1 MSEPDC
7 ATCGHPEADHGVS
20 DRSKGALF
28 DGVHYC
34 RFGQVQDGP
43 DSYMITC
50 HCGHYEP
57 MMEAS
62 DDTDRR
68 DDRHDPGLD
77 SPAAGPAVRRGAGLG
92 GVGDSEGRAPVTTI
106 HDVDRAWDRLEAAC
120 ARYVARRGERP

>member
-1 MSEPDC
+1 MPKPDC
-7 ATCGHPEADHGVS
+7 ATCGHAEAFHGVS

-34 RFGQVQDGP
+34 RAGQVQDGP

-50 HCGHYEP
+50 PCGHYEP

-62 DDTDRR
+62 DDTNRR

-77 SPAAGPAVRRGAGLG
+77 TPSAGSAVGRGPGLGSVEDAGRRVTAGMKAFLDAQADVARHHYLRGA
-92 GVGDSEGRAPVTTI
+92 TQ
-106 HDVDRAWDRLEAAC
+106 
-120 ARYVARRGERP
+120 